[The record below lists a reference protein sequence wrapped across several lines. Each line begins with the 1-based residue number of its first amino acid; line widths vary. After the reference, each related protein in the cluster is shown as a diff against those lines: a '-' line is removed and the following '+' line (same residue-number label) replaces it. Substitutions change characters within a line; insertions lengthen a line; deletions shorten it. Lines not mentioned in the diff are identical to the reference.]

1 MRSREGQLF
10 VRRKPFMR
18 RGWSQSCSRSTR
30 VVAWTMLLVAASLM
44 FAAVTGLG
52 QGTAMGTGEPAPGQ
66 ARIAA
71 LQEDTPE
78 APAETPVPP
87 VETAEPAPSE
97 TAEPPPEITPTT
109 PGQTAGPGDTVE
121 AVPTEPPATAPTAT
135 PTRTPTRAV
144 SIWPTDW
151 PLGTVRIG
159 EEAPPTAEPVQV
171 MPQEWFRLVLALV
184 VVTLVA
190 ILGGRALYR
199 LLRTIIRRR
208 HLEVDESLLSELRPL
223 LTWWL
228 AAIGFHISI
237 WWVNFQ
243 NEAARELF
251 ADLAFLAYLGVAT
264 LAVWRLVDRAIDL
277 YATRIAAEGQAAT
290 VEKLR
295 PTMRR
300 WARVLILLFS
310 VLVALGRLDVGFSVP
325 TILVLLLGL
334 TISLAAR
341 DTLTDII
348 AGFSILVDQPFRIG
362 DRIQVQGVDGWAQ
375 VLNIGLRSSVLLT
388 RHNVEIIM
396 PNSTIGRNQVINYSY
411 PDFRYRMQ
419 SHVVVP
425 FGIDVEHTRQ
435 VMIDA
440 VRQAAFVLPDEPV
453 DALYVEIGDSGMV
466 FRVRWWID
474 CYQDWE
480 SAYDCVHTAL
490 HRALEEAGIESPYPS
505 QSLNVEVDDQTLA
518 EVWQAWQGEGG
529 TGSTE

>member
-1 MRSREGQLF
+1 M
-10 VRRKPFMR
+10 
-18 RGWSQSCSRSTR
+18 T
-30 VVAWTMLLVAASLM
+30 
-44 FAAVTGLG
+44 
-52 QGTAMGTGEPAPGQ
+52 
-66 ARIAA
+66 
-71 LQEDTPE
+71 
-78 APAETPVPP
+78 
-87 VETAEPAPSE
+87 
-97 TAEPPPEITPTT
+97 
-109 PGQTAGPGDTVE
+109 
-121 AVPTEPPATAPTAT
+121 
-135 PTRTPTRAV
+135 
-144 SIWPTDW
+144 
-151 PLGTVRIG
+151 
-159 EEAPPTAEPVQV
+159 
-171 MPQEWFRLVLALV
+171 QEWFRLVLALV

-223 LTWWL
+223 LSWWL

-243 NEAARELF
+243 NEAAGGLF

-264 LAVWRLVDRAIDL
+264 LTLWRLVDRAIDL

-362 DRIQVQGVDGWAQ
+362 DRIQVQGVEGWAQ

-396 PNSTIGRNQVINYSY
+396 PNSTIGKNQVINYSY

-425 FGIDVEHTRQ
+425 FGISVEHTRQ

-440 VRQAAFVLPDEPV
+440 VRQAAFVLPDESV
-453 DALYVEIGDSGMV
+453 DALYVEIGDSGIV

-480 SAYDCVHTAL
+480 GAYDCVHTAL
-490 HRALEEAGIESPYPS
+490 HNALHEAGIESPYPS
-505 QSLNVEVDDQTLA
+505 QNLSVEVDDQTLA
-518 EVWQAWQGEGG
+518 EVWQAWQGEGE